1 MVQTTEILK
10 ILHGMQHDLQAID
23 QKHTLLLSHTKAQ
36 NEKSYQYL
44 TS

>member
-23 QKHTLLLSHTKAQ
+23 QKRCCF
-36 NEKSYQYL
+36 L
-44 TS
+44 TQKHKRKKQIKI